1 MAEAKSFA
9 DKAVELLLRSLRTVF
24 NERVVLAVEK
34 LIVETRENFIG
45 EEAPVESHV
54 ILTSDRK
61 INTKSTLPWMLSNE
75 EKTKV
80 DFTSID
86 FASQNTL
93 GVGSAET
100 EDVDIEAMI
109 NASKKAMNFLEKQVR
124 VQSTN
129 LNSLAKTKKD
139 ELEQV
144 RKEKAIEKDRLREQA
159 LLAKS
164 LEEAAKKS
172 TEIPVELVESIEE
185 PQIII
190 PVKPVEI
197 ALEVPTEPEVSQVPT
212 TSEVQLTNEP
222 SKQAK
227 PAESPRVVETPKPP
241 KPLKPPKPP
250 KPPKVKR
257 TYSALQKRK
266 VGQIVVVVVIATVVL
281 TFWPQ
286 IKSGFSFDKDLTSSN
301 SAKEATPTPMTTPVE
316 TSSPTPTPNKTL
328 SASPTPTKTKAVNG
342 DLVTDSARSAV
353 FASLK
358 KCALSTVYSPPGCPF
373 EETAFIHG
381 TSMYWTLSGVPKIT
395 LVSSKGDVL
404 TLLVSGKA
412 VAHVYYGER
421 LRDRD
426 HPFSRTAIAT
436 PSGATYIIKWK

>member
-1 MAEAKSFA
+1 MAQAKSFA
-9 DKAVELLLRSLRTVF
+9 DKAVELLLRSLRTIF

-34 LIVETRENFIG
+34 LIVQTRENFIG
-45 EEAPVESHV
+45 QQVPLEQPV
-54 ILTSDRK
+54 IFTSDRK

-86 FASQNTL
+86 FASQNAL
-93 GVGSAET
+93 GVSSAES

-109 NASKKAMNFLEKQVR
+109 NASKKAVNFLQKQVR

-129 LNSLAKTKKD
+129 LNSFAKTKKD

-144 RKEKAIEKDRLREQA
+144 RKEKAIEKDRLREET

-164 LEEAAKKS
+164 LEDAAKKS

-185 PQIII
+185 PEIII
-190 PVKPVEI
+190 SEKPVEI
-197 ALEVPTEPEVSQVPT
+197 AIEVSIESEVIKVPPS
-212 TSEVQLTNEP
+212 SEVQLANEP

-227 PAESPRVVETPKPP
+227 PAKSPRVVETPKPP
-241 KPLKPPKPP
+241 KPP

-257 TYSALQKRK
+257 SYSAAEKRK
-266 VGQIVVVVVIATVVL
+266 VGLVVVVAVIATAVL
-281 TFWPQ
+281 ALLPQ
-286 IKSGFSFDKDLTSSN
+286 IKSGFSSDKSLN
-301 SAKEATPTPMTTPVE
+301 STKSTKEATPTPTTTQVE
-316 TSSPTPTPNKTL
+316 NSSPTPTPIKTL
-328 SASPTPTKTKAVNG
+328 SASPTPTKTKAVNSG
-342 DLVTDSARSAV
+342 VITDSARSAV
-353 FASLK
+353 IASLE

-381 TSMYWTLSGVPKIT
+381 ASMYWTLSGVPKIT
-395 LVSSKGDVL
+395 LVSSKAEVL

-412 VAHVYYGER
+412 VAHVYYGEK
-421 LRDRD
+421 LRDID

>member
-9 DKAVELLLRSLRTVF
+9 DKAVELLLRSLRTIF

-34 LIVETRENFIG
+34 LIVQTRENFIG
-45 EEAPVESHV
+45 QQVPLEQPV
-54 ILTSDRK
+54 IFTSDRK

-86 FASQNTL
+86 FASQNAL
-93 GVGSAET
+93 GVSSAES

-109 NASKKAMNFLEKQVR
+109 NASKKAVNFLQKQVR

-129 LNSLAKTKKD
+129 LNSFAKTKKD

-144 RKEKAIEKDRLREQA
+144 RKEKAIEKDRLREEA

-164 LEEAAKKS
+164 LEDAAKKS

-185 PQIII
+185 PEIII
-190 PVKPVEI
+190 SEKPVEI
-197 ALEVPTEPEVSQVPT
+197 AIEVSIESEVIKVPPS
-212 TSEVQLTNEP
+212 SEVQLANEP

-227 PAESPRVVETPKPP
+227 PAKSPRVVETPKPP
-241 KPLKPPKPP
+241 KPP

-257 TYSALQKRK
+257 SYSAAEKRK
-266 VGQIVVVVVIATVVL
+266 VGLVVVVAVIATAVL
-281 TFWPQ
+281 ALLPQ
-286 IKSGFSFDKDLTSSN
+286 IKSGFSSDKSLN
-301 SAKEATPTPMTTPVE
+301 STKSTKEATPTPTTIQVE
-316 TSSPTPTPNKTL
+316 TSSPTPTPIKTL
-328 SASPTPTKTKAVNG
+328 SASPTPTKTKAVNSG
-342 DLVTDSARSAV
+342 VITDSARSAV
-353 FASLK
+353 IASLE

-381 TSMYWTLSGVPKIT
+381 ASMYWTLSGVPKIT
-395 LVSSKGDVL
+395 LVSSKAEVL

-412 VAHVYYGER
+412 VAHVYYGEK
-421 LRDRD
+421 LRDID

>member
-9 DKAVELLLRSLRTVF
+9 DKAVELLLRSLRTIF

-34 LIVETRENFIG
+34 LIVQTRENFIG
-45 EEAPVESHV
+45 QQVPLEQPV
-54 ILTSDRK
+54 IFTSDRK

-86 FASQNTL
+86 FASQNAL
-93 GVGSAET
+93 GVSSAES

-109 NASKKAMNFLEKQVR
+109 NASKKAVNFLQKQVR

-129 LNSLAKTKKD
+129 LNSFAKTKKD

-144 RKEKAIEKDRLREQA
+144 RKEKAIEKDRLREEA

-164 LEEAAKKS
+164 LEDAAKKS

-185 PQIII
+185 PEIII
-190 PVKPVEI
+190 SEKPVEI
-197 ALEVPTEPEVSQVPT
+197 AIEVSIESEVIKVPPS
-212 TSEVQLTNEP
+212 SEVQLANEP

-227 PAESPRVVETPKPP
+227 PAKSPRVVETPKPP
-241 KPLKPPKPP
+241 KP
-250 KPPKVKR
+250 PKVKR
-257 TYSALQKRK
+257 SYSAAEKRK
-266 VGQIVVVVVIATVVL
+266 VGLVVVVAVIATAVL
-281 TFWPQ
+281 ALLPQ
-286 IKSGFSFDKDLTSSN
+286 IKSGFSSDKSLN
-301 SAKEATPTPMTTPVE
+301 STKSTKEATPTPTTIQVE
-316 TSSPTPTPNKTL
+316 TSSPTPTPIKTL
-328 SASPTPTKTKAVNG
+328 SASPTPTKTKAVNSG
-342 DLVTDSARSAV
+342 VITDSARSAV
-353 FASLK
+353 IASLE

-381 TSMYWTLSGVPKIT
+381 ASMYWTLSGVPKIT
-395 LVSSKGDVL
+395 LVSSKAEVL

-412 VAHVYYGER
+412 VAHVYYGEK
-421 LRDRD
+421 LRDID

>member
-34 LIVETRENFIG
+34 LIVQTRESFIG
-45 EEAPVESHV
+45 QEVPLEQPV

-75 EKTKV
+75 EKAKM

-100 EDVDIEAMI
+100 EDVDIEAMV
-109 NASKKAMNFLEKQVR
+109 NASKKALNFLQKQAR

-129 LNSLAKTKKD
+129 LNSFAKTKKD
-139 ELEQV
+139 EIEQV
-144 RKEKAIEKDRLREQA
+144 RKERAIEKERLREEA

-164 LEEAAKKS
+164 LEEP
-172 TEIPVELVESIEE
+172 E
-185 PQIII
+185 III
-190 PVKPVEI
+190 PEKPVEI
-197 ALEVPTEPEVSQVPT
+197 AIEVPIEPEVIQVPPA
-212 TSEVQLTNEP
+212 SEVQLASEP
-222 SKQAK
+222 SQQTK
-227 PAESPRVVETPKPP
+227 PAESPRVV
-241 KPLKPPKPP
+241 KPPKPP
-250 KPPKVKR
+250 KPPKNSKPPRVKR
-257 TYSALQKRK
+257 HYSAAEKRK
-266 VGQIVVVVVIATVVL
+266 ARRLVVVAVIATAL
-281 TFWPQ
+281 LILLPQ
-286 IKSGFSFDKDLTSSN
+286 IKSVFNSDKSLN
-301 SAKEATPTPMTTPVE
+301 SAKSTKEATPTPTTTQVE
-316 TSSPTPTPNKTL
+316 TSSPTPTPVKTPA
-328 SASPTPTKTKAVNG
+328 ASPTPTKTKAVNSG
-342 DLVTDSARSAV
+342 LITDSARSAV
-353 FASLK
+353 IASLE

-381 TSMYWTLSGVPKIT
+381 SSMYWTLSGVPKIT
-395 LVSSKGDVL
+395 LVSSKAEVL

-412 VAHVYYGER
+412 VAHVYYGEK

-426 HPFSRTAIAT
+426 HSFSRTAIAT

>member
-34 LIVETRENFIG
+34 LIVQTRENFIG
-45 EEAPVESHV
+45 QQVPLEQPV
-54 ILTSDRK
+54 IFTSDRK

-86 FASQNTL
+86 FASQNAL
-93 GVGSAET
+93 GVSSAES

-109 NASKKAMNFLEKQVR
+109 NASKKAVNFLQKQVR

-129 LNSLAKTKKD
+129 LNSFAKTKKD

-144 RKEKAIEKDRLREQA
+144 RKEKAIEKDRLREEA

-164 LEEAAKKS
+164 LEDAAKKS

-185 PQIII
+185 PEIII
-190 PVKPVEI
+190 SEKPVEI
-197 ALEVPTEPEVSQVPT
+197 AIEVSIESEVIKVPPS
-212 TSEVQLTNEP
+212 SEVQLANEP

-227 PAESPRVVETPKPP
+227 PAKSPRVVETPKPP
-241 KPLKPPKPP
+241 KP
-250 KPPKVKR
+250 PKVKR
-257 TYSALQKRK
+257 SYSAAEKRK
-266 VGQIVVVVVIATVVL
+266 VGLVVVVAVIATAVL
-281 TFWPQ
+281 ALLPQ
-286 IKSGFSFDKDLTSSN
+286 IKSGFSSDKSLN
-301 SAKEATPTPMTTPVE
+301 STKSTKEATPTPTTTQVE
-316 TSSPTPTPNKTL
+316 NSSPTPTPIETP
-328 SASPTPTKTKAVNG
+328 SVSPTPTKTKAVNSG
-342 DLVTDSARSAV
+342 VITDSARSAV
-353 FASLK
+353 IASVE

-373 EETAFIHG
+373 EESAFIHG

-395 LVSSKGDVL
+395 LISSKAEVL

-412 VAHVYYGER
+412 VAHVYYGEK

-436 PSGATYIIKWK
+436 PSGAAYIINWK

>member
-9 DKAVELLLRSLRTVF
+9 DKAIELLLRSLRTVF

-45 EEAPVESHV
+45 EEAPVESPV

-75 EKTKV
+75 EKSKV

-86 FASQNTL
+86 FASQNAL

-109 NASKKAMNFLEKQVR
+109 NASKKALNFLEKQVR
-124 VQSTN
+124 VQSAS
-129 LNSLAKTKKD
+129 LNSFAKTKKG
-139 ELEQV
+139 ELEQE
-144 RKEKAIEKDRLREQA
+144 RKVKAIEKDRLREQA

-172 TEIPVELVESIEE
+172 TEIPVELLERIEE
-185 PQIII
+185 PEIII
-190 PVKPVEI
+190 PEKPVEI
-197 ALEVPTEPEVSQVPT
+197 AIEVPTEPEVSQVPP
-212 TSEVQLTNEP
+212 SSQVQLANEP
-222 SKQAK
+222 SKQTK
-227 PAESPRVVETPKPP
+227 PAESPRVVETPKSP
-241 KPLKPPKPP
+241 KSPKPP

-257 TYSALQKRK
+257 TYSARQKRK
-266 VGQIVVVVVIATVVL
+266 VGQLVVVVVIATVVL

-286 IKSGFSFDKDLTSSN
+286 IKSGFSFDKNLTSSN
-301 SAKEATPTPMTTPVE
+301 SAKEATPTPMTTEVE
-316 TSSPTPTPNKTL
+316 TSSPTPTPIKTL
-328 SASPTPTKTKAVNG
+328 SASPTPTKTKTVNG
-342 DLVTDSARSAV
+342 DSVTDSARSAV

-395 LVSSKGDVL
+395 LISSKGDVL

-412 VAHVYYGER
+412 VAHVYYGEK

-426 HPFSRTAIAT
+426 HAFSRTAIAT

>member
-34 LIVETRENFIG
+34 LIVQTRENLIG
-45 EEAPVESHV
+45 QEVPPEPTLIS
-54 ILTSDRK
+54 TSDRK
-61 INTKSTLPWMLSNE
+61 INSKSTLPWMLSNE
-75 EKTKV
+75 EKAKM

-100 EDVDIEAMI
+100 EDVDIEAMV
-109 NASKKAMNFLEKQVR
+109 NASKKALNFLQKQAR

-129 LNSLAKTKKD
+129 LNSFAKTKKD

-144 RKEKAIEKDRLREQA
+144 RKERAIEKERLREEA

-164 LEEAAKKS
+164 LEEP
-172 TEIPVELVESIEE
+172 E
-185 PQIII
+185 III
-190 PVKPVEI
+190 PEKPVEI
-197 ALEVPTEPEVSQVPT
+197 AIEVPIEPEVIQVPPA
-212 TSEVQLTNEP
+212 SEVQLASEP
-222 SKQAK
+222 SQQAK
-227 PAESPRVVETPKPP
+227 PAESPRVVE
-241 KPLKPPKPP
+241 PPKPP
-250 KPPKVKR
+250 KPPKNSKPPRVKR
-257 TYSALQKRK
+257 HYSAAEKRK
-266 VGQIVVVVVIATVVL
+266 AGQLVVVAVIATAVL
-281 TFWPQ
+281 VLLPQ
-286 IKSGFSFDKDLTSSN
+286 IKSVFSSDKSLN
-301 SAKEATPTPMTTPVE
+301 STKSTEEATPTPTTTQVE
-316 TSSPTPTPNKTL
+316 TTSPTPTPTPIKTL
-328 SASPTPTKTKAVNG
+328 STSPTPTKTKAVNNG
-342 DLVTDSARSAV
+342 LITDGARSAV
-353 FASLK
+353 IASLE

-395 LVSSKGDVL
+395 LVSSKAEVL

-412 VAHVYYGER
+412 VAHVYYGEK

>member
-24 NERVVLAVEK
+24 NERVVQAVEK
-34 LIVETRENFIG
+34 LIVQTRENLIG
-45 EEAPVESHV
+45 QEVPFEPTLIS
-54 ILTSDRK
+54 TSDRM

-75 EKTKV
+75 EKTKM

-93 GVGSAET
+93 GVGSAES
-100 EDVDIEAMI
+100 EEVDIEAMV
-109 NASKKAMNFLEKQVR
+109 NASKKALNFLQKQVR

-144 RKEKAIEKDRLREQA
+144 RKERAIEKDRLREEA

-164 LEEAAKKS
+164 LGVP
-172 TEIPVELVESIEE
+172 EIF
-185 PQIII
+185 I
-190 PVKPVEI
+190 PEKPVEI
-197 ALEVPTEPEVSQVPT
+197 AIEVPIKPEVIQVPPS
-212 TSEVQLTNEP
+212 SEVQFASEP

-227 PAESPRVVETPKPP
+227 PAKLPRVVEPPKPP
-241 KPLKPPKPP
+241 KNP

-257 TYSALQKRK
+257 TYSAAEKRK
-266 VGQIVVVVVIATVVL
+266 AGQLVVVAVIATALLVL
-281 TFWPQ
+281 LPQ
-286 IKSGFSFDKDLTSSN
+286 IKSVFSSDKSSN
-301 SAKEATPTPMTTPVE
+301 STKLTKEATPTPTTTQLE
-316 TSSPTPTPNKTL
+316 TSFPTPTPTPTL
-328 SASPTPTKTKAVNG
+328 TKAPSASPKPTKTKAVNSG
-342 DLVTDSARSAV
+342 LVTDSSRSAV
-353 FASLK
+353 IASLE

-395 LVSSKGDVL
+395 LVSSKAEVL

-412 VAHVYYGER
+412 VAHVYYGEK

-436 PSGATYIIKWK
+436 PSDATYIIKWK

>member
-24 NERVVLAVEK
+24 NDRVVLAVEK
-34 LIVETRENFIG
+34 LIVQTRENFIG
-45 EEAPVESHV
+45 QEVPLEPTL
-54 ILTSDRK
+54 IFTSDIK

-75 EKTKV
+75 EKVKV
-80 DFTSID
+80 DFTSIE
-86 FASQNTL
+86 FSSQNSL
-93 GVGSAET
+93 GVGSAESK
-100 EDVDIEAMI
+100 DVDIEAMI
-109 NASKKAMNFLEKQVR
+109 NASKKVLNFIQKQAH
-124 VQSTN
+124 VQGTN
-129 LNSLAKTKKD
+129 LNSFAKTKKD

-144 RKEKAIEKDRLREQA
+144 KKERAIEKDRLREEA

-164 LEEAAKKS
+164 LEDATKKS
-172 TEIPVELVESIEE
+172 MEIPVKLVESIEE
-185 PQIII
+185 PEIII
-190 PVKPVEI
+190 PEKPVEI
-197 ALEVPTEPEVSQVPT
+197 AIEVSIESEVIKVPPS
-212 TSEVQLTNEP
+212 SEVQLANEP

-227 PAESPRVVETPKPP
+227 PAKSPRVVDTP
-241 KPLKPPKPP
+241 KPPKPP

-257 TYSALQKRK
+257 TFSAGEKRK
-266 VGQIVVVVVIATVVL
+266 AGILVVVAVIATALLVL
-281 TFWPQ
+281 LPQ
-286 IKSGFSFDKDLTSSN
+286 IKSGFSFDKNLVSSD
-301 SAKEATPTPMTTPVE
+301 STKEATPTPTTTQVE
-316 TSSPTPTPNKTL
+316 TSSPTPTPIETP
-328 SASPTPTKTKAVNG
+328 SVSPTPTKTKAVNSG
-342 DLVTDSARSAV
+342 VITDSARSAV
-353 FASLK
+353 IASVE

-395 LVSSKGDVL
+395 LVSSKAGVL

-412 VAHVYYGER
+412 VAHVYYGEK

>member
-34 LIVETRENFIG
+34 LIVQTRENFIG
-45 EEAPVESHV
+45 QEVPLEPTL
-54 ILTSDRK
+54 IFTSDIK

-75 EKTKV
+75 EKVKV
-80 DFTSID
+80 DFTSIE
-86 FASQNTL
+86 FASQNSL
-93 GVGSAET
+93 GVGSAES

-109 NASKKAMNFLEKQVR
+109 NASKKALNFLQKQAH
-124 VQSTN
+124 VQGTN
-129 LNSLAKTKKD
+129 LSSFAKTKKD

-144 RKEKAIEKDRLREQA
+144 KKERAIEKDGLRKEA

-164 LEEAAKKS
+164 LEDAAKMS

-185 PQIII
+185 PEIII
-190 PVKPVEI
+190 SEKPVEI
-197 ALEVPTEPEVSQVPT
+197 AIEVSIESEVIKVPPS
-212 TSEVQLTNEP
+212 SEVQLANEP

-227 PAESPRVVETPKPP
+227 PAKSPRVVETP
-241 KPLKPPKPP
+241 KPPKPP

-257 TYSALQKRK
+257 TFSAGEKRK
-266 VGQIVVVVVIATVVL
+266 AGILVVVAVIATALLVL
-281 TFWPQ
+281 SPQ
-286 IKSGFSFDKDLTSSN
+286 IKSVFSSDKSLN
-301 SAKEATPTPMTTPVE
+301 STKSTKEATPTLTTTQVE
-316 TSSPTPTPNKTL
+316 TSSPTPTPIETP
-328 SASPTPTKTKAVNG
+328 SVSPTPTKTKAVNSG
-342 DLVTDSARSAV
+342 VITDSARSAV
-353 FASLK
+353 ITSLE

-395 LVSSKGDVL
+395 LVSSKAEVL

-412 VAHVYYGER
+412 VAHVYYGEK

-436 PSGATYIIKWK
+436 PSGATYIINWK

>member
-1 MAEAKSFA
+1 MAEAKSFG

-24 NERVVLAVEK
+24 NERVVQAVER
-34 LIVETRENFIG
+34 LIVQTRENFIG
-45 EEAPVESHV
+45 QEEPLEPKSISA
-54 ILTSDRK
+54 SDRK
-61 INTKSTLPWMLSNE
+61 INAKSTLPWMLSNE
-75 EKTKV
+75 EKTRI
-80 DFTSID
+80 DFTSIE
-86 FASQNTL
+86 FASQNSL

-100 EDVDIEAMI
+100 EDVDLEAMKD
-109 NASKKAMNFLEKQVR
+109 ASKKALSFLEKQVR
-124 VQSTN
+124 VQSAS
-129 LNSLAKTKKD
+129 LNSFAKTKKG

-144 RKEKAIEKDRLREQA
+144 RKERAIEKDKRREQA

-164 LEEAAKKS
+164 LEDAAKKNP
-172 TEIPVELVESIEE
+172 EIPVELAESIEE

-197 ALEVPTEPEVSQVPT
+197 ALEVPTEPEVSQV
-212 TSEVQLTNEP
+212 QLANEP

-241 KPLKPPKPP
+241 KLPKPP

-257 TYSALQKRK
+257 TYSAREKRK
-266 VGQIVVVVVIATVVL
+266 AGQLVVVVVIAIVVL

-286 IKSGFSFDKDLTSSN
+286 IKSGFSFDKNLTSSN
-301 SAKEATPTPMTTPVE
+301 SAKEATPTPITTEVE
-316 TSSPTPTPNKTL
+316 TSSPTPTAIKTP

-342 DLVTDSARSAV
+342 DSVTDSARSAV

-381 TSMYWTLSGVPKIT
+381 TSMYWTLSGAPKIT
-395 LVSSKGDVL
+395 LVSSKGEVL

-412 VAHVYYGER
+412 VAHVYYGEN

-426 HPFSRTAIAT
+426 HSFSRTAIAT

>member
-34 LIVETRENFIG
+34 LIVQTRENFIG
-45 EEAPVESHV
+45 QQVPLEQPV
-54 ILTSDRK
+54 IFTSDRK

-86 FASQNTL
+86 FASQNAL
-93 GVGSAET
+93 GVSSAES

-109 NASKKAMNFLEKQVR
+109 NASKKAVNFLQKQVR

-129 LNSLAKTKKD
+129 LNSFAKTKKD

-144 RKEKAIEKDRLREQA
+144 RKEKAIEKDRLREEA

-164 LEEAAKKS
+164 LEDAAKKS

-185 PQIII
+185 PEIII
-190 PVKPVEI
+190 SEKPVEI
-197 ALEVPTEPEVSQVPT
+197 AIEVSIESEVIKVPPS
-212 TSEVQLTNEP
+212 SEVQLANEP

-227 PAESPRVVETPKPP
+227 PAKSPRVVETPKPP
-241 KPLKPPKPP
+241 KPP

-257 TYSALQKRK
+257 SYSAAEKRK
-266 VGQIVVVVVIATVVL
+266 VGLVVVVAVIATAVL
-281 TFWPQ
+281 ALLPQ
-286 IKSGFSFDKDLTSSN
+286 IKSGFSSDKSLN
-301 SAKEATPTPMTTPVE
+301 STKSTKEATPTPTTIQVE
-316 TSSPTPTPNKTL
+316 TSSPTPTPIKTL
-328 SASPTPTKTKAVNG
+328 SASPTPTKTKAVNSG
-342 DLVTDSARSAV
+342 VITDSARSAV
-353 FASLK
+353 IASLE

-381 TSMYWTLSGVPKIT
+381 ASMYWTLSGVPKIT
-395 LVSSKGDVL
+395 LVSSKAEVL

-412 VAHVYYGER
+412 VAHVYYGEK
-421 LRDRD
+421 LRDID

>member
-9 DKAVELLLRSLRTVF
+9 DKTVELLLRSLRTVF

-34 LIVETRENFIG
+34 LIVQTRENLIG
-45 EEAPVESHV
+45 QEVPPEPTLIS
-54 ILTSDRK
+54 TSDRK
-61 INTKSTLPWMLSNE
+61 INSKSTLPWMLSNE
-75 EKTKV
+75 EKAKM

-100 EDVDIEAMI
+100 EDVDIEAMV
-109 NASKKAMNFLEKQVR
+109 NASKKALNFLQKQAR

-129 LNSLAKTKKD
+129 LNSFAKTKKD

-144 RKEKAIEKDRLREQA
+144 RKERAIEKERLREEA

-164 LEEAAKKS
+164 LEEL
-172 TEIPVELVESIEE
+172 E
-185 PQIII
+185 III
-190 PVKPVEI
+190 PEKPVEI
-197 ALEVPTEPEVSQVPT
+197 AIEVPIEPEVIQVPPA
-212 TSEVQLTNEP
+212 SEVQLASEP
-222 SKQAK
+222 SQQAK
-227 PAESPRVVETPKPP
+227 PAESPRVVE
-241 KPLKPPKPP
+241 PPKPP
-250 KPPKVKR
+250 KPPKNSKPPRVKR
-257 TYSALQKRK
+257 HYSAAEKRK
-266 VGQIVVVVVIATVVL
+266 ARRLVVVAVIATAL
-281 TFWPQ
+281 LILLPQ
-286 IKSGFSFDKDLTSSN
+286 IKSVFNSDKSLN
-301 SAKEATPTPMTTPVE
+301 SAKSTKEATPTPTTTQVE
-316 TSSPTPTPNKTL
+316 TSSPTPTPVKTPA
-328 SASPTPTKTKAVNG
+328 ASPTPTKTKAVNSG
-342 DLVTDSARSAV
+342 LITDSARSAV
-353 FASLK
+353 IASLEQ
-358 KCALSTVYSPPGCPF
+358 CALSTVYSPPGCPI

-395 LVSSKGDVL
+395 LVSSKAEAL

-412 VAHVYYGER
+412 VAHVYYGEK